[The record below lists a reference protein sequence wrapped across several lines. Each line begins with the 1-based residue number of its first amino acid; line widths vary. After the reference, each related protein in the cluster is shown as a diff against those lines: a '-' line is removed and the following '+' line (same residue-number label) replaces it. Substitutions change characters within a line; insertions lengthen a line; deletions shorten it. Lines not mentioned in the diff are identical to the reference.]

1 MATPSAEARAGGRA
15 ISRTKPPCRG
25 QRPMGMGWPTRGRRK
40 APRRCTAPHRVVV
53 ALTRVALPVE
63 AGGAYVPCG
72 CTSASRGAGQVMSP
86 AAAGPEPPPTQPPA
100 RVTSVVDP
108 QRLRTSVYPFH
119 SPPSLPDLPPRQVY
133 DGSEWRCATARWRSA
148 AERARAP
155 RACGTRARG
164 GRRAVRFRFWEPG
177 LAAHGRTGI
186 SLAGGSLRGGS
197 CSPLGSLGPDPAPP
211 L

>member
-1 MATPSAEARAGGRA
+1 MATPLAEARAGGRA

-108 QRLRTSVYPFH
+108 QRLRASVYPLPL
-119 SPPSLPDLPPRQVY
+119 PPSRRVY
-133 DGSEWRCATARWRSA
+133 DGMEMRNRARWRSPA
-148 AERARAP
+148 DRP
-155 RACGTRARG
+155 
-164 GRRAVRFRFWEPG
+164 VP
-177 LAAHGRTGI
+177 I
-186 SLAGGSLRGGS
+186 PGS
-197 CSPLGSLGPDPAPP
+197 CLVWFALMNSTILTINYEY
-211 L
+211 